1 MENVNFRSIGRR
13 ASFTGWTFRGESL
26 LYRID
31 VTMRKA
37 PSFCWENLAFEK
49 KSLEKKLATR
59 LHSIFIR
66 FFNGGIP
73 WVQSSSTSPRMMSCE
88 LAKGSGRKWVKKLTL
103 ANEILWG
110 KGWDVV
116 HINTEWFWKSKKTA
130 RKCWHIQC
138 STCTKSSICIHFS
151 SWNDLLHHLHS
162 GSRTPKKTA
171 VSARKPK
178 NCMWK
183 PQICHATNSCNSWSH
198 LVPNE
203 CCTWIK
209 WSSSEQNQVTLILFP
224 QVFPKKMRQ

>member
-1 MENVNFRSIGRR
+1 MLPCEKLQVFVEKILPLKKKVLKKNLQPDFIQFSSGFSMVASPGCSPAAPVPEWWVVNSPKALAASEWKNSPWQMRFCEGKDEMLSI
-13 ASFTGWTFRGESL
+13 
-26 LYRID
+26 
-31 VTMRKA
+31 
-37 PSFCWENLAFEK
+37 
-49 KSLEKKLATR
+49 
-59 LHSIFIR
+59 
-66 FFNGGIP
+66 
-73 WVQSSSTSPRMMSCE
+73 ST
-88 LAKGSGRKWVKKLTL
+88 LNGSG
-103 ANEILWG
+103 NQ
-110 KGWDVV
+110 
-116 HINTEWFWKSKKTA
+116 KKTA

-209 WSSSEQNQVTLILFP
+209 WSSSEQT
-224 QVFPKKMRQ
+224 R

>member
-1 MENVNFRSIGRR
+1 MLPCEKLQVFVEKILPLKKKVLKKNLQPDFIQFSSGFSMVASPGCSPAAPVPEWWVVNSPKALAASEWKNSPWQMRFCEGKDEMLSI
-13 ASFTGWTFRGESL
+13 
-26 LYRID
+26 
-31 VTMRKA
+31 
-37 PSFCWENLAFEK
+37 
-49 KSLEKKLATR
+49 
-59 LHSIFIR
+59 
-66 FFNGGIP
+66 
-73 WVQSSSTSPRMMSCE
+73 ST
-88 LAKGSGRKWVKKLTL
+88 LNGSG
-103 ANEILWG
+103 NQ
-110 KGWDVV
+110 
-116 HINTEWFWKSKKTA
+116 KKTA